1 MPKKKIKLEKPT
13 VGPIVGATTTNTV
26 RLWGRGKLIM
36 DGDIPRRCF
45 GAARLKEKG
54 SGAFQPARLF
64 KMRPHFDFTGVTEFD
79 GLAPQSEY
87 EYQLGYFYF
96 PGDLEDDKDLD
107 IDWDNAG
114 SGKFKTA
121 KDDREDPCT
130 IVFGSCRYI
139 LRFLGGYLWDER
151 GDKTFRSIRD
161 QIKEGRDVDV
171 LLMVGD
177 QIYADDLNFFFP
189 DSKLDEFFARYQKAF
204 SQKHIAKLMARVP
217 TYMILDDHEIEDNW
231 TQDRFY
237 QSASDRQLYAAA
249 MHAYQCYQV
258 IHGPAFDYSDG
269 APPEKYWYTFR
280 DGCANF
286 FVMDTRTERFIETPM
301 RQIISNSQMQALKSW
316 LLAPNPGVKFIV
328 SSVPFFPDQKDMS
341 KDKWS
346 GFDQQRI
353 EILDLIRDNEIQRV
367 VFLSGDIHCSMS
379 SKLTCSTHPNF
390 NIHSIISSSFFWPYP
405 QGQAHIY
412 KRSGV
417 LTQSGSCNY
426 EVSYTG
432 KVHSDDNFTRIDVEP
447 NGLAVKIY
455 NRRGKRLGTEN
466 IIF

>member
-1 MPKKKIKLEKPT
+1 MPKKKIKLERPT
-13 VGPIVGATTTNTV
+13 VGPIVGATTKNTA
-26 RLWGRGKLIM
+26 RLWGRGKLLM
-36 DGDIPRRCF
+36 DDGTPRRCF
-45 GAARLKEKG
+45 GAARLKKKG
-54 SGAFQPARLF
+54 SAGFQPTQLF
-64 KMRPHFDFTGVTEFD
+64 KMRPHFDFTGVTEFE
-79 GLAPQSEY
+79 GLESKSEY
-87 EYQLGYFYF
+87 EYQLGYFFF
-96 PGDLEDDKDLD
+96 PGDLENSNKLDLD
-107 IDWDNAG
+107 WGKAG
-114 SGKFKTA
+114 SGLFKTA
-121 KDDREDPCT
+121 KDDREAPCS

-139 LRFLGGYLWDER
+139 LRFLGGYLYDDR
-151 GDKTFRSIRD
+151 GDKTFRSINK
-161 QIKEGRDVDV
+161 QIKEGQGVDV

-177 QIYADDLNFFFP
+177 QIYADDLNFLFP

-204 SQKHIAKLMARVP
+204 SQEHITKLMAQIP

-231 TQDRFY
+231 TQDRYY
-237 QSASDRQLYAAA
+237 QNASDRQLYAAA

-258 IHGPAFDYSDG
+258 IHGPAFDFAAG

-280 DGCANF
+280 NGCANF

-301 RQIISNSQMQALKSW
+301 RQIISDLQMQALKSW

-353 EILDLIRDNEIQRV
+353 EILDLIRDNEIPRI

-379 SKLTCSTHPNF
+379 SKLTCSTQSNF

-412 KRSGV
+412 KRSGM

-432 KVHSDDNFTRIDVEP
+432 KVHSDDNFTRINVDPNRLNVE
-447 NGLAVKIY
+447 IY
-455 NRRGKRLGTEN
+455 NRKGKPLGTEN
-466 IIF
+466 FTF